1 MDKCVWF
8 IESRYCCHE
17 AHGPWASLF
26 KDCVRSNR
34 HLYLHYKSSASS
46 FLHSKVRK
54 VFGKKVRCDF
64 GIYSFY
70 PDDSMLLRSFCVESI
85 ISYGCDIH
93 LKFLLSSPRS
103 LRQPRS
109 TLLLNTFA
117 TRFSRRRLRL
127 SSGNMHSSGV
137 LQLLCLGMGSNLAAQ
152 IKDRKWARDA
162 G

>member
-1 MDKCVWF
+1 MCVVHRVKD
-8 IESRYCCHE
+8 IVCHG

-26 KDCVRSNR
+26 KDCNR
-34 HLYLHYKSSASS
+34 HLFLHYKYSASS
-46 FLHSKVRK
+46 FLHSKVMK
-54 VFGKKVRCDF
+54 VSGKKVRCDF
-64 GIYSFY
+64 GIYSSHS
-70 PDDSMLLRSFCVESI
+70 DDLMLLRSFCAESI
-85 ISYGCDIH
+85 TSCSRDIH
-93 LKFLLSSPRS
+93 LHYLLSSPRS
-103 LRQPRS
+103 PRQPRS

-127 SSGNMHSSGV
+127 SSGNMHGSGV